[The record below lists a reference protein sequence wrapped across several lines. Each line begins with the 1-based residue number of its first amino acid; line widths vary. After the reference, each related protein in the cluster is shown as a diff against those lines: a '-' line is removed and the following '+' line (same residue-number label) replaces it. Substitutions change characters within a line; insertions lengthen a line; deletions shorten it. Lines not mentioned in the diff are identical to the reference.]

1 MVIIGGDAGG
11 NEGDVFLFTFFSF
24 VFDLFFNLCMY
35 ANVFFSCF
43 LLVA

>member
-11 NEGDVFLFTFFSF
+11 NEGDVFLFTFFLLFLSC
-24 VFDLFFNLCMY
+24 FFNLCMY